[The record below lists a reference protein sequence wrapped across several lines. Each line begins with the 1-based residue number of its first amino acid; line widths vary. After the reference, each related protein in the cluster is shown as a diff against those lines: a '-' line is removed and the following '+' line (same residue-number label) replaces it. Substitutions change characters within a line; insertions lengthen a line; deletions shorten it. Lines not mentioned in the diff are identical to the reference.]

1 MGRYIA
7 NFKNTL
13 KQFDRGIFYRQRY
26 LGIGGLPFLSVGNLG
41 LATFNTA
48 SAVSTH
54 SDGTMDEISGLYA
67 MTKSG
72 NENYFVGVD
81 DSVGTTMFIVDR
93 DFSKNSTIELESD
106 TWTDAEEVSGY
117 TDLSGNNWIL
127 LMEFGDNS
135 AAITT
140 KHIYRFKEPTV
151 DGVNLTIAASG
162 YEKIPFVYPAS
173 PIWEG
178 GGILGDAE
186 ASFAD
191 PIDGKIYIMSK
202 RETRN
207 FIFSLPIQESYTGT
221 QTLSYHGEMIADVAE
236 ETGGVISP
244 ANAVAAAI
252 SNGNDNV
259 FIKTYNKVYQF
270 FRQSRNV
277 TWSQVMTQS
286 APVVETN
293 YVGRGTAPSQEP
305 QGESICWEHNDEGY
319 FTISEFNGGGSVPFL
334 YYPLDRFELSATL
347 GLSFRQGQ
355 DNYDGAIDTYIDGGD
370 RTTIFSLSPTFVS
383 DQQVDP
389 EDNRYSL
396 EAWNGLG
403 DIIGPLSSLCQVTSA
418 MMEYEVAVEGQGF
431 TLHEVTSSFDLD
443 LAEVTYNDLDGCL
456 PEDTLANRFYNDTAA
471 GTWPGENDFVGVIY
485 VPISGSVIQDWIRN
499 TNPDVPNAFFGYP
512 TDTSDGQQL
521 SSAEAPELSGRPRL
535 HIQYTFESE

>member
-1 MGRYIA
+1 MARFLP
-7 NFKNTL
+7 NFTTTL
-13 KQFDRGIFYRQRY
+13 KQYDRGIWYRQRY
-26 LGIGGLPFLSVGNLG
+26 LQTGGFGFLTTLNKG
-41 LATFNTA
+41 LATFTA
-48 SAVSTH
+48 ASSLDTH
-54 SDGTMDEISGLYA
+54 DDGTMDEISGLYA
-67 MTKSG
+67 MTQSG

-93 DFSKNSTIELESD
+93 DFNKNSTIALESD

-117 TDLSGNNWIL
+117 TDLSGNHWIL
-127 LMEFGDNS
+127 LMEFGDN
-135 AAITT
+135 AAALTT

-162 YEKIPFVYPAS
+162 YEKIPFVYPSS

-207 FIFSLPIQESYTGT
+207 FIFSLPIQDSYTGT
-221 QTLSYHGEMIADVAE
+221 QTLSYHGEMVADVVE

-270 FRQSRNV
+270 HRDARNV

-305 QGESICWEHNDEGY
+305 QGESICFEYNDQGY
-319 FTISEFNGGGSVPFL
+319 FTISEFNGGGSVPFF
-334 YYPLDRFELSATL
+334 YYPLDEFQLSATL
-347 GLSFRQGQ
+347 GLSFRTGQ
-355 DNYDGAIDTYIDGGD
+355 DGYTGMKDTYIDGDD
-370 RTTIFSLSPTFVS
+370 RTFAFSLSPTYVS
-383 DQQVDP
+383 DQQTDP
-389 EDNRYSL
+389 ETNRYAIEQWEDLS
-396 EAWNGLG
+396 EV
-403 DIIGPLSSLCQVTSA
+403 IGQLSSNIEVTSA
-418 MMEYEVAVEGQGF
+418 GIEYYVSVEGQGF
-431 TLHEVTSSFDLD
+431 TLHEVTSAFDIPIED
-443 LAEVTYNDLDGCL
+443 ITYNTLDGVL
-456 PEDTLANRFYNDTAA
+456 SADAQQFYNSTAA
-471 GTWPGENDFVGVIY
+471 GTWPGDDGFVGTIY
-485 VPISGSVIQDWIRN
+485 VPVSASVIQDWIRN
-499 TNPDVPNAFFGYP
+499 TNPTIPNWFYHNP
-512 TDTSDGQQL
+512 TDSADGQQL
-521 SSAEAPELSGRPRL
+521 SSAEAPELTARPIL
-535 HIQYTFESE
+535 HINYTFVT